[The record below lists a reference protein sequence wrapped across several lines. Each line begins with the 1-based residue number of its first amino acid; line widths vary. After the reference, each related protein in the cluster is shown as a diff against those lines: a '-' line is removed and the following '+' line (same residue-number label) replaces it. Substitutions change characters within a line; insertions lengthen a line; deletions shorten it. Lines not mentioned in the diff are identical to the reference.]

1 MIRRAVCV
9 AFVAALFVPEVALAQ
24 SSPQQ
29 ALRAVEDAWV
39 KALAQHDTAA
49 LERILAPEFRHTTY
63 TGAVRSRAESLAAAK
78 DPRGSGV
85 VNRLEDVDARVFE
98 GRFGIVTG
106 VNAATSP
113 AGSARLRFTDVF
125 VYREGRWQAVSA
137 QETLVVP
144 QRSHPALPAHPP
156 QT

>member
-1 MIRRAVCV
+1 MMMRFMLCV
-9 AFVAALFVPEVALAQ
+9 VALSALTFPAVMESQ
-24 SSPQQ
+24 SSPQK

-63 TGAVRSRAESLAAAK
+63 TGAVLGRAESLAAAK

-85 VNRLEDVDARVFE
+85 VNHLEDVEVRVFE
-98 GRFGIVTG
+98 DQFGIVTG
-106 VNAATSP
+106 VNAASSP

-144 QRSHPALPAHPP
+144 QRSHPALPPGHPR
-156 QT
+156 

>member
-1 MIRRAVCV
+1 MLCVLALSAMTFPAVM
-9 AFVAALFVPEVALAQ
+9 ESQ

-63 TGAVRSRAESLAAAK
+63 TGAVLDRAGSLAAAK

-125 VYREGRWQAVSA
+125 VYRDGRWQAVSA
-137 QETLVVP
+137 QETLIVP
-144 QRSHPALPAHPP
+144 QRPHPALPAHHP
-156 QT
+156 QP